1 MADYRLIMRDGI
13 WDNNVVMAQM
23 LALCPL
29 LAVTS
34 TATNG
39 LGMGLATL
47 AVLIA
52 SNVAVSLFR
61 NIISTEV
68 RIPVFILLIAT
79 IVTLVDLTMNAWM
92 HDLHKVLGLF
102 IPLIVT
108 NCAILARAESF
119 ASKEALGPAA
129 FDGLM
134 MGLGF
139 TLILVVLGG
148 TREIIGSGTLFA
160 NAELLLG
167 NSFSFLDMTLVDDYR
182 GFLLMVLPSGGFL
195 ALGFLLAGKNWLD
208 NRAADRAA
216 AQAEAD
222 RIAAIMAE
230 DIDLDSDSDAGSDGG
245 ADDSG
250 SPAGA
255 AA

>member
-1 MADYRLIMRDGI
+1 MADYKEIMRDGI

-39 LGMGLATL
+39 LGMGLATT
-47 AVLIA
+47 AVLLA
-52 SNVAVSLFR
+52 SNITISLLR
-61 NIISTEV
+61 GIISSEV

-79 IVTLVDLTMNAWM
+79 IVTLVDLSMNAFM

-119 ASKEALGPAA
+119 ASKQPLAA
-129 FDGLM
+129 SATDGLM

-139 TLILVVLGG
+139 TLVLVVLGG
-148 TREIIGSGTLFA
+148 VREIIGSGTLFA
-160 NAELLLG
+160 NAALLLG
-167 NSFSFLDMTLVDDYR
+167 NGFSFLDMHLLENYR

-195 ALGFLLAGKNWLD
+195 ALGFLLAAKSWLD
-208 NRAADRAA
+208 HRKADRDAA
-216 AQAEAD
+216 AATAAK
-222 RIAAIMAE
+222 IAAINAMSEE
-230 DIDLDSDSDAGSDGG
+230 DEQGETDESDVAGE
-245 ADDSG
+245 
-250 SPAGA
+250 A
-255 AA
+255 A